1 MSCGPSWST
10 RANKPPVTLHYR
22 NGDGFE
28 IRFPIPITGQTF
40 LSHSDSSINSNNL
53 LSSKTTPWSLARS
66 GPTRL
71 GRCDR
76 RASSNDKFSHR
87 PNGTQAQNSRAHLMG
102 ARIGRCRQTTDWT
115 ESCEIVAVP
124 KTRINQ
130 VSFLLFRLR
139 FPQALAQMVNKTVNI
154 VGIEPRSLERPHS
167 CSGAG
172 VSDYGMASEAD
183 CAPVF

>member
-53 LSSKTTPWSLARS
+53 LSSNTTPWSLARS

-130 VSFLLFRLR
+130 VPFLLFRLR
-139 FPQALAQMVNKTVNI
+139 FPQALAQRVNQTVI
-154 VGIEPRSLERPHS
+154 TVGILLQTPEPFGPYRTIGWHPRPF
-167 CSGAG
+167 AR
-172 VSDYGMASEAD
+172 
-183 CAPVF
+183 